1 MTLRRRIIGDRS
13 DTTLWVVSLTLVILL
28 QGLVTAYAQAS
39 MAAWS
44 ASSSSVICSIHSAP
58 STDADAPLKDLARHC
73 CSTLCQ
79 VACAIGTGLMEQP
92 VAVSFDSIVAKD
104 TIAFPLAV
112 RAPPGQFVTAGQAR
126 GPPALHDL

>member
-1 MTLRRRIIGDRS
+1 MTLRRRIVGDRS
-13 DTTLWVVSLTLVILL
+13 DTALWVVSLTLVILL

-44 ASSSSVICSIHSAP
+44 AGPSSVICSVHTTQA
-58 STDADAPLKDLARHC
+58 DANAPLKDLARHC

-79 VACAIGTGLMEQP
+79 AACAIGTGLPEQP
-92 VAVSFDSIVAKD
+92 VTVSFDSIVAKD
-104 TIAFPLAV
+104 TVAFPLAV
-112 RAPPGQFVTAGQAR
+112 RAPPGQFVTAAQAR

>member
-13 DTTLWVVSLTLVILL
+13 DTALWVVSMALVILL

-44 ASSSSVICSIHSAP
+44 ADPSSVICSVHSTP
-58 STDADAPLKDLARHC
+58 VDAEAPLKDLARHC

-79 VACAIGTGLMEQP
+79 AACAIGTGLMEQP
-92 VAVSFDSIVAKD
+92 VAVSFDSIVTKD
-104 TIAFPLAV
+104 TVAFSLAV
-112 RAPPGQFVTAGQAR
+112 RAPPGQFVTATRAR
-126 GPPALHDL
+126 GPPSLHDL